1 MNIVVTIPDKFTAD
15 FQSSAELSRRMLESF
30 AVESYRRED
39 LSLGQFAELL
49 SLSID
54 EANALLKKQGIPLNY
69 SLEDFQAEKTAVEMF
84 LGK

>member
-1 MNIVVTIPDKFTAD
+1 MNVVVTIPDKFAAE
-15 FQSSAELSRRMLESF
+15 FQTRGELSRRMLESF

-54 EANALLKKQGIPLNY
+54 EANALLKNLDIPLNY
-69 SLEDFQAEKTAVEMF
+69 SLEDFRAEQTAIELF